1 MVSAPTST
9 PLAQPDF
16 ESLVQAAGD
25 IIYTLDLDGRFTF
38 CNRAMEEVLGYHRNE
53 LLGQHFDTLLTPATA
68 PVASQH
74 FLNGVAGR
82 RIAPFFEVEALHRD
96 GGKVHLEVR
105 AASLVREGRVVGR
118 QGIARD
124 ISELKA
130 LQAQV
135 QEKSRRMALLDERT
149 RIAAA
154 LYSRL
159 TELLYGDED
168 QGEPSGT
175 VFGEMEDTLSR
186 LSAARHGLGEQD
198 LKILNLLAA
207 GHSNSEI
214 AEYICRS
221 PHTVKDHVRRIM
233 QRLGAKRRTDAVARA
248 LKLGLITRA

>member
-9 PLAQPDF
+9 PSAQPDF

-25 IIYTLDLDGRFTF
+25 IIYTLDRDGRFTF
-38 CNRAMEEVLGYHRNE
+38 CNRAMEEVLGYHRDE
-53 LLGQHFDTLLTPATA
+53 LLGQHFGVLLTPATA
-68 PVASQH
+68 PVASQ
-74 FLNGVAGR
+74 GR

-105 AASLVREGRVVGR
+105 AASLIRDGQVVGR

-175 VFGEMEDTLSR
+175 VFGEVEDTLSR

-207 GHSNSEI
+207 GHSNGEI